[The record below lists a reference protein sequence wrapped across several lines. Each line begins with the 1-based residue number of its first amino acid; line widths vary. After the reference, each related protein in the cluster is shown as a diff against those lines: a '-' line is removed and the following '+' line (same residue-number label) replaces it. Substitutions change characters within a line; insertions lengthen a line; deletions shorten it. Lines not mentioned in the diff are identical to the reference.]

1 MKVKKG
7 TPMSEVGADFLDG
20 ASNNAF
26 LAQVFSQYAEKKNL
40 PRKQLRCARSLPT
53 PRACSYLRI

>member
-7 TPMSEVGADFLDG
+7 TPMSEVGTDFLDG

-26 LAQVFSQYAEKKNL
+26 LAQVFSQCAEKKNL
-40 PRKQLRCARSLPT
+40 PRKQLRCARSYP
-53 PRACSYLRI
+53 PPVP